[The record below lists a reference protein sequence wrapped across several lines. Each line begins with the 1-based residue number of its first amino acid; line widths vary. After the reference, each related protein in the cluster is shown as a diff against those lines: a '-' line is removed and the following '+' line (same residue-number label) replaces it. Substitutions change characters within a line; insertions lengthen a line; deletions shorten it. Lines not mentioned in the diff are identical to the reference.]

1 MAGAKM
7 TMTTTRD
14 ARLRLRRRQHVLCRS
29 GMRELLSFIGLYHR
43 TTNIFARSAVKSKA
57 ATTAALKKPIQISD
71 DEEDEDEESG
81 KDDDEE
87 EEEVR
92 APTPKPRGKPGQ
104 R

>member
-1 MAGAKM
+1 MAGVKM

-43 TTNIFARSAVKSKA
+43 TTNVFARSAVKSKA

-71 DEEDEDEESG
+71 DEEEEEEE
-81 KDDDEE
+81 DDDEE
-87 EEEVR
+87 EEEER
-92 APTPKPRGKPGQ
+92 APTPKPREKPG
-104 R
+104 RR